1 MSSQHASPARHG
13 SSSASATHAQAQPG
27 LARAVIVTRRSE
39 LEVMLE
45 RHGTFGQAEFF
56 LASRGDSIAPYVE
69 AHERLRSVCRSVDGI
84 LPPEQRRARV
94 DRDDLERFLF
104 APDDLIIII
113 GQDGLVPNVAK
124 YLREQLVIAIN
135 PDPLRYDGVL
145 CRHSLETFPR
155 IVAWLNRPS
164 DAYAIQKRPLA
175 HAQQSDGQRILALNE
190 VFVGH
195 RTHQS
200 ARYRISTGDAA
211 ERHSSS
217 GLICSTGTG
226 CTGWARS
233 IMLQRALEFTLPGP
247 EDRRL
252 AWFVREPFPSV
263 TTQTSLSFG
272 LLSETERLT
281 ITSEMGDGG
290 VVFGDGIETDR
301 IDFVAGSTLKLS
313 IAEHAL
319 RLVVPG
325 KVAASLEVDT
335 NTKQRRK
342 RSQRQEASK

>member
-1 MSSQHASPARHG
+1 MSTPNASPA
-13 SSSASATHAQAQPG
+13 G
-27 LARAVIVTRRSE
+27 LSRAVIVTRRSA
-39 LEVMLE
+39 LDLLLE

-69 AHERLRSVCRSVDGI
+69 AHERLRSACTAVDGL

-104 APDDLIIII
+104 APDDLILII

-124 YLREQLVIAIN
+124 YLRGQFVVAIN
-135 PDPLRYDGVL
+135 PDPDRYDGVL
-145 CRHSLETFPR
+145 CRHSLATLPGV
-155 IVAWLNRPS
+155 VAWLRRPS
-164 DAYAIQKRPLA
+164 AAFVVEERPLA
-175 HAQQSDGQRILALNE
+175 IAQQSDGQRILALNE

-195 RTHQS
+195 RSHQS
-200 ARYRISTGDAA
+200 ARYRISTGDSV

-233 IMLQRALEFTLPGP
+233 IILQRALQLRLPGP
-247 EDRRL
+247 EDRTL

-263 TTQTSLSFG
+263 TTQTGLSFG
-272 LLSETERLT
+272 LLSESERLT
-281 ITSEMGDGG
+281 VTSEMSDGG

-301 IDFVAGSTLKLS
+301 IEFSAGSTLRIS

-319 RLVVPG
+319 RLVVPQAPG
-325 KVAASLEVDT
+325 PPTHTPTTPPKSET
-335 NTKQRRK
+335 K
-342 RSQRQEASK
+342 RSKKRRPGEPPPR